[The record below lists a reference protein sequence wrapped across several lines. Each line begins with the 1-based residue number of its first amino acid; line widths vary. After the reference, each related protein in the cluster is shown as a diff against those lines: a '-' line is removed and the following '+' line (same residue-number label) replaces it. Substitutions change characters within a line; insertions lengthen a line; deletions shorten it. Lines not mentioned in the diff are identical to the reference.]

1 MLNTIIIIILVLCI
15 LLAFVILIQNPK
27 GGGLS
32 SSIGGFSNQT
42 MGVQRTTESLEKA
55 SWYLM
60 GVIAFLVLLTGTSLF
75 VPDSGTINSDGTE
88 QINSDLNK
96 TYPGEPRIQQA
107 PQGAPA
113 PVPVNGTP
121 TPAPTSEPSSA
132 SPDPSSNENAQ
143 QNAAPVAPVDA
154 SEG

>member
-1 MLNTIIIIILVLCI
+1 MLNTIIIIIMILCV

-32 SSIGGFSNQT
+32 SAIGGFSNQT

-60 GVIAFLVLLTGTSLF
+60 GVIAFLVLITGTSLF
-75 VPDSGTINSDGTE
+75 IPEVQTNSENGIE

-96 TYPGEPRIQQA
+96 TYPGEPRTQQA
-107 PQGAPA
+107 PQGIAPA
-113 PVPVNGTP
+113 PLPTGDNAAPNTQPSSQQAAPETP
-121 TPAPTSEPSSA
+121 AENTPAPV
-132 SPDPSSNENAQ
+132 SP
-143 QNAAPVAPVDA
+143 APEA
-154 SEG
+154 ETN

>member
-1 MLNTIIIIILVLCI
+1 MLNTIIIIILILCV

-60 GVIAFLVLLTGTSLF
+60 GAIAFLVLLTGTSLF
-75 VPDSGTINSDGTE
+75 IPSADTQSTDGTE

-96 TYPGEPRIQQA
+96 SYPGEPRMQTAPQTTPAPLPA
-107 PQGAPA
+107 PQGGASGTPAPA
-113 PVPVNGTP
+113 PA
-121 TPAPTSEPSSA
+121 PAPSQE
-132 SPDPSSNENAQ
+132 
-143 QNAAPVAPVDA
+143 AAPAPAPAPA
-154 SEG
+154 SSQE